1 MTRDEM
7 LTKLKNIKPTAFPT
21 FDMGLQF
28 DTYTSEGMGT
38 HLGDIASW
46 PLWKIKRLNNEKQIE
61 IMSKIAEKKLTADD
75 FKDTEF
81 ATLASELVNNKN
93 LELNEIFSSLNN
105 FPYSE
110 QKEYVYIYS
119 DTEGWNDEVLFFD
132 SEELLAEHFIAT
144 YSIYTDWDELDDS
157 ELEECI
163 DELNEHS
170 EGLVFCEFS
179 KNQIMN
185 KAIL

>member
-7 LTKLKNIKPTAFPT
+7 LTKLKNIKPTAFPTVAT

-46 PLWKIKRLNNEKQIE
+46 PLWKIKRLSNEKQIE
-61 IMSKIAEKKLTADD
+61 VMSKIAEKKLTAED
-75 FKDTEF
+75 FKHTEF
-81 ATLASELVNNKN
+81 ETLSSELVNNKK
-93 LELNEIFSSLNN
+93 LDLNEIFLSLEHY
-105 FPYSE
+105 PYSE
-110 QKEYVYIYS
+110 EKKYLYVYS

-132 SEELLAEHFIAT
+132 SEELLAKYFTEV
-144 YSIYTDWDELDDS
+144 YSIYSDWDDLDDS

-163 DELNEHS
+163 NELNDHS
-170 EGLVFCEFS
+170 EGLVLWEFS
-179 KNQIMN
+179 EKSENE
-185 KAIL
+185 

>member
-7 LTKLKNIKPTAFPT
+7 LTKLKNIKPTAFPTVAT

-46 PLWKIKRLNNEKQIE
+46 PLWKLKRLSSEKQIE
-61 IMSKIAEKKLTADD
+61 VISKIAEKKLTAED
-75 FKDTEF
+75 FKNTEF
-81 ATLASELVNNKN
+81 ETLSSELVNNKN
-93 LELNEIFSSLNN
+93 LDLNEIFSSLED

-132 SEELLAEHFIAT
+132 SEKDLAEYFTET
-144 YSIYTDWDELDDS
+144 YSIYSEWDELEDS

-170 EGLVFCEFS
+170 EGLVCWEFS
-179 KNQIMN
+179 EKSEDE
-185 KAIL
+185 